1 MSLIKTIIEAVS
13 DSDSELDIGGITKLA
28 KALLGSDENSD
39 EEGATVLDTILS
51 ALKEGGM
58 EDKVDSWVGK
68 GKNKSISEE
77 DIEEVL
83 DEDTIEFL
91 CEKTG
96 LEEETLMTGLK
107 FILPIMVDKMSPDGE
122 MESGGLLATG
132 IKLLKDF
139 L

>member
-13 DSDSELDIGGITKLA
+13 DSDSELDVGGITKLA

-39 EEGATVLDTILS
+39 GEGTVLDTILG

-83 DEDTIEFL
+83 DEETIEML

-122 MESGGLLATG
+122 LDSGGLLSTG

>member
-13 DSDSELDIGGITKLA
+13 DSDSELDVGGITKLA

-39 EEGATVLDTILS
+39 EEGTVLDTILS

-83 DEDTIEFL
+83 DEDTIEML

-122 MESGGLLATG
+122 LDSGGLLSTG